1 MDSSKLKVFLN
12 SVFFVLGFVVVFSLL
27 GILLQTVLSRAAF
40 TVQNW
45 LARIGG
51 VIIILFGLYLLG
63 LIKVPFL
70 EREHKFSVRKTRY
83 AYLTSALFGVAF
95 AVGWTPCVGAVLGVI
110 LNLAAS
116 HPGSAFFLLLSYSLG
131 LGIPFLLIG
140 LFTAQATA
148 FISRFSRFL
157 KYFNIVVGLLLLTLG
172 VLVFTNQLAR
182 VANFEAAVN
191 IFGADLGL
199 DQSGAASL
207 IFTGGLSLATLGI
220 AFFFGLVSF
229 LSPCVLP
236 LVPALLA
243 YLSGTSLGT
252 KPS

>member
-1 MDSSKLKVFLN
+1 MDNDKLKVFLN
-12 SVFFVLGFVVVFSLL
+12 SAFFVLGFVVVFSLL
-27 GILLQTVLSRAAF
+27 GVLLQTVLSTVAF
-40 TVQNW
+40 SVQSW

-51 VIIILFGLYLLG
+51 IIIILFGLYLLG
-63 LIKVPFL
+63 LIRIPFL

-83 AYLTSALFGVAF
+83 TYLTSALFGVAF

-110 LNLAAS
+110 LTLAVA

-148 FISRFSRFL
+148 LISRFSRFL
-157 KYFNIVVGLLLLTLG
+157 KYFNIVVGLLLLALG

-191 IFGADLGL
+191 LFGSDLGL
-199 DQSGAASL
+199 EQGGAAST
-207 IFTGGLSLATLGI
+207 IFTSGLSLATLGI
-220 AFFFGLVSF
+220 AFFFGMVSF

-236 LVPALLA
+236 LVPAMLA
-243 YLSGTSLGT
+243 YLSGTSLA
-252 KPS
+252 KSP